1 MDIQSCFPQK
11 SPLPPQWKAL
21 LAKAGLTPEADPA
34 YTVLVWD
41 GDALIATGS
50 RDGSLLKYLA
60 VDPARQ
66 GEDLTATVLSA

>member
-11 SPLPPQWKAL
+11 TPLPPQWKIL

-34 YTVLVWD
+34 YTVLLWD
-41 GDALIATGS
+41 GGDLIATGS

-60 VDPARQ
+60 VDSARQ
-66 GEDLTATVLSA
+66 GEDLTDTVLTH